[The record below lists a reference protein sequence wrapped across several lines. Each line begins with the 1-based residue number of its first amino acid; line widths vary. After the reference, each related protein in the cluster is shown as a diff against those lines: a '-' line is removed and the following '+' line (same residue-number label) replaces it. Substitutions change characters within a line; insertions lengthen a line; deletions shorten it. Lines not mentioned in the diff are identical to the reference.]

1 MRALILAQRVLQQ
14 LRRDRRFLAV
24 VIMAPL
30 LIAYFLK
37 LFFDTL
43 PPNVPRETFVVP
55 FAAFIV
61 YFLTFL
67 LSALLLVQERTKGT
81 LNRMLINGLRRIDI
95 ILGYVL
101 GYLGLALVQATLVLA
116 EILWLFKLD
125 YDLPVILALGGTL
138 FTLAIVSVLLGIFI
152 STFARREA
160 HVFPFIPLLVLPPAF
175 LSGLL
180 ANPALL
186 PRWAELLGKIFPIRY
201 GIEAV
206 NAAIAPGLDA
216 AGAWTNLG
224 YLGLYIIGLTLVAS
238 RTFRETE

>member
-1 MRALILAQRVLQQ
+1 MKVLIVAQRVLQQ
-14 LRRDRRFLAV
+14 LRHDRRFLVV
-24 VIMAPL
+24 VIVAPL

-43 PPNVPRETFVVP
+43 PPVVPREAFVIP

-81 LNRMLINGLRRIDI
+81 LSRMLINGMHKTDI

-101 GYLGLALVQATLVLA
+101 GYLGLALVQASLVLA
-116 EILWLFKLD
+116 EILWLFELD
-125 YDLPVILALGGTL
+125 YDAIVILALGGTL
-138 FTLAIVSVLLGIFI
+138 FTLAIVSVLLGIFV

-160 HVFPFIPLLVLPPAF
+160 HVFPFIPLLILPPAF

-180 ANPALL
+180 ADPALL

-201 GIEAV
+201 GIESV
-206 NAAIAPGLDA
+206 TAAIAPTLDA
-216 AGAWTNLG
+216 GAVWTNLG
-224 YLGLYIIGLTLVAS
+224 YLGLFIVGLTLVAS
-238 RTFRETE
+238 QTFRETE

>member
-1 MRALILAQRVLQQ
+1 MNSLILAQRVLQQ
-14 LRRDRRFLAV
+14 LRRDRRFLVV
-24 VIMAPL
+24 VIVAPL

-43 PPNVPRETFVVP
+43 PGSVPREPFVVP

-101 GYLGLALVQATLVLA
+101 GYLGLALVQATLVLT

-125 YDLPVILALGGTL
+125 YDLTVILALGGTL
-138 FTLAIVSVLLGIFI
+138 FTLAIVSVLLGIFV

-180 ANPALL
+180 ADPALL
-186 PRWAELLGKIFPIRY
+186 PRWAELVGKVFPIRY
-201 GIEAV
+201 GIGAV
-206 NAAIAPGLDA
+206 QAAIAPGLDA
-216 AGAWTNLG
+216 GSLWTNLG
-224 YLGLYIIGLTLVAS
+224 YLGLFIVGLTLVAS